1 MDKIPSTDQS
11 SDKLHILDYWRII
24 RVRFVTILLVF
35 LLTAVTTTV
44 VTFLLSPTYM
54 SLSRISVEKDTSDIA
69 PLLGMQ
75 SGPAQFDP
83 YFIQTEFE
91 KIQSQKVLDKVV
103 EKCELAKEWGII
115 SDPQAEVGHTESVKA
130 RKILEKMID
139 IRQYRNTSIIEL
151 RAYDGKKELAQKI
164 ARSLA
169 QEYKDHRT
177 SLQKERVQIGINS
190 LNKRMDE
197 KNEKI
202 TSMQATVDRLRT
214 DLGISDSAGEESY
227 SIIEPEI
234 VRRYEAELIT
244 AKGVH
249 TTQSTLLE
257 GLKGQSIEQ
266 LRASILTAHPDAQL
280 DALIRELHTGQQT
293 LANHS
298 IDLGEQHPRIKGL
311 KKVVATLEEQIDNRI
326 QGVLAGLELR
336 VKSSKAQVEQLQRD
350 VVEAKHRESD
360 MREKGREYFDAK
372 RELSNTTRIRDTILF
387 RIMQE
392 EVDLEL
398 PKSSTVEVIDDADL
412 PEKAVKPNIPLNIA
426 LGMVVGLI
434 LGVGLAFFI
443 EYLDTSVKTIDDVE
457 RALGAAVLGVIPQNV
472 GSLLDEGDESPHAEA
487 YRVLRTNILFAGR
500 QTEDQT
506 TFSVVSG
513 GAGEGKTTTM
523 FNLAVV
529 FAQQGDRVLVVDSDL
544 RRPSMHRFFK
554 VSNNIG
560 LTNYLL
566 GQVTIDEVI
575 QTSEIP
581 SLHFVPSGKLPSSSM
596 GILSSAK
603 MKEFVV
609 EMKSRYDYVFLDA
622 PPIMGVSDASVLASM
637 VDMCVLVVQ
646 YRKYPQLMTQR
657 AKEMVTKVGGELVG
671 VVLNN
676 INISQDSYYYY
687 YSGYYYDYYYKSRE
701 KEEDSA
707 DEAPD
712 GKKETKLLAK
722 ADIGGDDEKPKY

>member
-1 MDKIPSTDQS
+1 MDKTPSTDQS
-11 SDKLHILDYWRII
+11 YDKLHILDYWRII

-44 VTFLLSPTYM
+44 VTFLLPETYM
-54 SLSRISVEKDTSDIA
+54 SLSRISIEKDTSDIA

-75 SGPAQFDP
+75 SGPTAFDP

-103 EKCELAKEWGII
+103 SKCGLTEEWKRLNGGK
-115 SDPQAEVGHTESVKA
+115 SLTEIEA
-130 RKILEKMID
+130 RKILEKAID
-139 IRQYRNTSIIEL
+139 IRQFRNTSIIEL
-151 RAYDGKKELAQKI
+151 RAYDRKPKWAQTIAQALAKEYQNHRKDL
-164 ARSLA
+164 
-169 QEYKDHRT
+169 QE
-177 SLQKERVQIGINS
+177 ERVKMGILV
-190 LNKRMDE
+190 LNGRLKKINEEISVMQTNVDE
-197 KNEKI
+197 
-202 TSMQATVDRLRT
+202 LRT
-214 DLGISDSAGEESY
+214 QEGISDAAGDESY

-234 VRRYEAELIT
+234 VRRYESGLID
-244 AKGVH
+244 ARGIH

-257 GLKGQSIEQ
+257 GLRAQSDEE

-280 DALIRELHTGQQT
+280 DVLIRELHTGQQT
-293 LANHS
+293 LANLGV
-298 IDLGEQHPRIKGL
+298 DLGDEHPRIKGL
-311 KKVVATLEEQIDNRI
+311 KVVVATLEGQIDDRI
-326 QGVLAGLELR
+326 RGILAGLELR
-336 VKSSKAQVEQLQRD
+336 VNSTKAQVEQLQRD
-350 VVEAKHRESD
+350 VADAKKRESD

-372 RELSNTTRIRDTILF
+372 RKLSNTTRIRDTILL
-387 RIMQE
+387 RVMQE
-392 EVDLEL
+392 EVDLAL
-398 PKSSTVEVIDDADL
+398 PKESTVEITDDADL
-412 PEKAVKPNIPLNIA
+412 PIKAVRPNIPLNIA
-426 LGMVVGLI
+426 LGVVVGLV

-457 RALGAAVLGVIPQNV
+457 RALNAAVLGVIPQNV

-500 QTEDQT
+500 KSETQT

-554 VSNNIG
+554 LSNNIG

-566 GQVTIDEVI
+566 GQATIEEVI
-575 QTSEIP
+575 QTTELP
-581 SLHFVPSGKLPSSSM
+581 SLHFIPSGKLPSSSM

-603 MKEFVV
+603 MKEFVA

-657 AKEMVTKVGGELVG
+657 AKDMVTKVGGELVG

-701 KEEDSA
+701 KEESA
-707 DEAPD
+707 DEAQD
-712 GKKETKLLAK
+712 GKKDAKLLAK
-722 ADIGGDDEKPKY
+722 ADIGGEDEKPKY

>member
-1 MDKIPSTDQS
+1 MDKTPSTDQS

-24 RVRFVTILLVF
+24 RVRFVTIMLVF

-44 VTFLLSPTYM
+44 VTFTMPKTYM
-54 SLSRISVEKDTSDIA
+54 SLSRISIEKDTSDIA

-75 SGPAQFDP
+75 SGPAAFDP

-103 EKCELAKEWGII
+103 VRCEL
-115 SDPQAEVGHTESVKA
+115 TEDWKRLNGGNLLNPIEA
-130 RKILEKMID
+130 RKILKKAID
-139 IRQYRNTSIIEL
+139 IRQFRNTSIIEL
-151 RAYDGKKELAQKI
+151 RAYDRDPRK
-164 ARSLA
+164 A
-169 QEYKDHRT
+169 QEIAQALAMEYQNHRKDAQTARV
-177 SLQKERVQIGINS
+177 KEGIKALEGRKEKTDKQI
-190 LNKRMDE
+190 LV
-197 KNEKI
+197 
-202 TSMQATVDRLRT
+202 MQANVDKLRT
-214 DLGISDSAGEESY
+214 DLNISDAAGEDSY

-234 VRRYEAELIT
+234 VRRYESELIDV
-244 AKGVH
+244 KGIH
-249 TTQSTLLE
+249 TSMSTLLD
-257 GLKGQSIEQ
+257 GLKALSPKE

-280 DALIRELHTGQQT
+280 DVLIRELHTGQQT
-293 LANHS
+293 LANHG
-298 IDLGEQHPRIKGL
+298 IDLGEEHPRIKGL
-311 KKVVATLEEQIDNRI
+311 KKVVATLEGQIDNRI
-326 QGVLAGLELR
+326 QGILAGLGLR
-336 VKSSKAQVEQLQRD
+336 VNSSQAQVEQLQRD
-350 VVEAKHRESD
+350 VDAAKKRESD
-360 MREKGREYFDAK
+360 MRKTGREYFDAK

-392 EVDLEL
+392 EVDLAL
-398 PKSSTVEVIDDADL
+398 PKESTVEITDEADRPL
-412 PEKAVKPNIPLNIA
+412 KAIRPNIPLNIA
-426 LGMVVGLI
+426 LGVVVGLI

-500 QTEDQT
+500 KDESQT

-529 FAQQGDRVLVVDSDL
+529 FAQMGDRILIVDSDL
-544 RRPSMHRFFK
+544 RRPSMHRYLK

-566 GQVTIDEVI
+566 GQATIDEVI
-575 QTSEIP
+575 QTTELP
-581 SLHFVPSGKLPSSSM
+581 SLHFIPSGKLPSSSM

-603 MKEFVV
+603 MKEFVA

-622 PPIMGVSDASVLASM
+622 PPIMGVSDATVLASM

-646 YRKYPQLMTQR
+646 YRKYPQMMTQR

-701 KEEDSA
+701 KEESA
-707 DEAPD
+707 EDD
-712 GKKETKLLAK
+712 DKSRKETKLLASAK
-722 ADIGGDDEKPKY
+722 TGGEDEKPKY

>member
-1 MDKIPSTDQS
+1 MDKIPSVDQS

-91 KIQSQKVLDKVV
+91 KIQSQKVLEKVV
-103 EKCELAKEWGII
+103 DTCKLTEEWKTDAGD
-115 SDPQAEVGHTESVKA
+115 SLSLPNA
-130 RKILEKMID
+130 RKMLEKMID

-151 RAYDGKKELAQKI
+151 RAYDRKPQLARQI
-164 ARSLA
+164 AQALA
-169 QEYKDHRT
+169 EEYKNHRT
-177 SLQKERVQIGINS
+177 SLQKDRVKIGIQALS
-190 LNKRMDE
+190 KRME
-197 KNEKI
+197 EINEKI
-202 TSMQATVDRLRT
+202 TGMQATVDRLRT
-214 DLGISDSAGEESY
+214 DLGISDAAGEESY

-244 AKGVH
+244 SKGVH

-257 GLKGQSIEQ
+257 GLKEQSVEQ

-280 DALIRELHTGQQT
+280 DVLVRELHTGQQT

-311 KKVVATLEEQIDNRI
+311 KKVVTTLEGQIDDRI

-350 VVEAKHRESD
+350 VAEAKQRESD
-360 MREKGREYFDAK
+360 MREKGRKYFDAK

-657 AKEMVTKVGGELVG
+657 AKEMVTKVGGDLVG

>member
-1 MDKIPSTDQS
+1 M
-11 SDKLHILDYWRII
+11 DYWRII
-24 RVRFVTILLVF
+24 RVRFVVILLVF
-35 LLTAVTTTV
+35 LITAVTTTV
-44 VTFLLSPTYM
+44 VTFLLPPTYM
-54 SLSRISVEKDTSDIA
+54 SLSRISVEKETSDIA

-75 SGPAQFDP
+75 SGPMAFDP

-103 EKCELAKEWGII
+103 TKCTL
-115 SDPQAEVGHTESVKA
+115 TESLVLGKTLNEREA
-130 RKILEKMID
+130 RKILEKSID
-139 IRQYRNTSIIEL
+139 VRQYRNTSIIEL
-151 RAYDGKKELAQKI
+151 RAYDRKPTK
-164 ARSLA
+164 A
-169 QEYKDHRT
+169 QEIAQALASEYQDHRS
-177 SLQKERVQIGINS
+177 SLHKVAVQKGIDS
-190 LNKRMDE
+190 LKSRMGEMNTEISD
-197 KNEKI
+197 
-202 TSMQATVDRLRT
+202 MQSNVDKFRT
-214 DLGISDSAGEESY
+214 DLGISDAAGEESY

-234 VRRYEAELIT
+234 VRRYEVELIA

-249 TTQSTLLE
+249 TTQSSLLD
-257 GLKGQSIEQ
+257 GLKEQSAEE

-280 DALIRELHTGQQT
+280 DSLIREFHTGQQT
-293 LANHS
+293 LANQS
-298 IDLGEQHPRIKGL
+298 IDLGDQHPRIKGL
-311 KKVVATLEEQIDNRI
+311 KKVVATLEGQIDKRI
-326 QGVLAGLELR
+326 QGILAGLALR

-350 VVEAKHRESD
+350 VEDAKKRESD
-360 MREKGREYFDAK
+360 MREKGREYFNAK
-372 RELSNTTRIRDTILF
+372 RELANTTRIRDTILL
-387 RIMQE
+387 RVMQE

-398 PKSSTVEVIDDADL
+398 GSKESSVEIIDEADL
-412 PEKAVKPNIPLNIA
+412 PIKAVRPNIPLNIS
-426 LGMVVGLI
+426 LGVVVGLV

-472 GSLLDEGDESPHAEA
+472 GSLLEEGDESPHAEA

-500 QTEDQT
+500 KSEKQT

-529 FAQQGDRVLVVDSDL
+529 FAQQGDRILIVDSDL
-544 RRPSMHRFFK
+544 RRPSMHRYLK

-566 GQVTIDEVI
+566 GQVAIDEVI
-575 QTSEIP
+575 QTTELP
-581 SLHFVPSGKLPSSSM
+581 SLHFIPSGKLPSSSM

-603 MKEFVV
+603 MKEFVA

-657 AKEMVTKVGGELVG
+657 AKGMVTKVGGELVG

-701 KEEDSA
+701 KEESA
-707 DEAPD
+707 DETQD
-712 GKKETKLLAK
+712 GEKEAKLVAN
-722 ADIGGDDEKPKY
+722 ADIGGEDEKPKY

>member
-1 MDKIPSTDQS
+1 MK
-11 SDKLHILDYWRII
+11 YWQII
-24 RVRFVTILLVF
+24 KVRFVNFLLVF
-35 LLTAVTTTV
+35 LLTAVNTTV
-44 VTFLLSPTYM
+44 VSFFMPKTYM
-54 SLSRISVEKDTSDIA
+54 SMSRISLEKDTSDIA

-75 SGPAQFDP
+75 SGPTAFDP

-103 EKCELAKEWGII
+103 SKCGLTEEWKRLNGGK
-115 SDPQAEVGHTESVKA
+115 SLTEIEA
-130 RKILEKMID
+130 RKILKKMID
-139 IRQYRNTSIIEL
+139 IRQFRNTSIIEL
-151 RAYDGKKELAQKI
+151 RAYDRKPQWAQTIAQALAD
-164 ARSLA
+164 
-169 QEYKDHRT
+169 EYQDHRKN
-177 SLQKERVQIGINS
+177 LQEERVKKGILV
-190 LNKRMDE
+190 LNGWLKKINEEISVMQTNVDE
-197 KNEKI
+197 
-202 TSMQATVDRLRT
+202 LRT
-214 DLGISDSAGEESY
+214 QEGISDAAGDESY

-234 VRRYEAELIT
+234 VRRYESGLID
-244 AKGVH
+244 ARGIH

-257 GLKGQSIEQ
+257 GLRAQSDEE

-280 DALIRELHTGQQT
+280 DVLIRELHTGQQT
-293 LANHS
+293 LANLS
-298 IDLGEQHPRIKGL
+298 VDLGDEHPRIKGL
-311 KKVVATLEEQIDNRI
+311 KVVVATLEGQIDDRI
-326 QGVLAGLELR
+326 RGILAGLELR
-336 VKSSKAQVEQLQRD
+336 VNSTKAQVEQLQRD
-350 VVEAKHRESD
+350 VADAKKRESD

-372 RELSNTTRIRDTILF
+372 RKLSNTTRIRDTILL
-387 RIMQE
+387 RVMQE
-392 EVDLEL
+392 EVDLAL
-398 PKSSTVEVIDDADL
+398 PKESTVEITDDADL
-412 PEKAVKPNIPLNIA
+412 PIKAVRPNIPLNIA
-426 LGMVVGLI
+426 LGVVVGLV

-457 RALGAAVLGVIPQNV
+457 RALNAAVLGVIPQNV

-500 QTEDQT
+500 KSETQT

-554 VSNNIG
+554 LSNNIG

-566 GQVTIDEVI
+566 GQATIEEVI
-575 QTSEIP
+575 QTTELP
-581 SLHFVPSGKLPSSSM
+581 SLHFIPSGKLPSSSM

-603 MKEFVV
+603 MKEFVA

-657 AKEMVTKVGGELVG
+657 AKDMVTKVGGELVG

-701 KEEDSA
+701 KEESA
-707 DEAPD
+707 DEAQD
-712 GKKETKLLAK
+712 GKKDAKLLAK
-722 ADIGGDDEKPKY
+722 ADIGGEDEKPKY

>member
-1 MDKIPSTDQS
+1 MDKTPSKDQS

-44 VTFLLSPTYM
+44 VTFLLPKTYM
-54 SLSRISVEKDTSDIA
+54 SLSRISIEKDTSDIA

-75 SGPAQFDP
+75 SGPSAFDP

-91 KIQSQKVLDKVV
+91 KIQSQKVLAKVV
-103 EKCELAKEWGII
+103 AKCNLTEEWKRLNGGK
-115 SDPQAEVGHTESVKA
+115 PLTEIEA
-130 RKILEKMID
+130 RKILEKSID
-139 IRQYRNTSIIEL
+139 IRQFRNTSIIEL
-151 RAYDGKKELAQKI
+151 RAYDRKPEQAQYI
-164 ARSLA
+164 AQTIA
-169 QEYKDHRT
+169 EEYQNHRT
-177 SLQKERVQIGINS
+177 ESQQKRVQKGIMALNS
-190 LNKRMDE
+190 RME
-197 KNEKI
+197 TINEEI
-202 TSMQATVDRLRT
+202 ASMQANVDKLRN
-214 DLGISDSAGEESY
+214 DLGISDAAGEESY

-234 VRRYEAELIT
+234 VRRYESELIT

-249 TTQSTLLE
+249 TTQFTLLE
-257 GLKGQSIEQ
+257 GLKDQSDEK

-280 DALIRELHTGQQT
+280 DVLIRELHTGQQT
-293 LANHS
+293 LANQR
-298 IDLGEQHPRIKGL
+298 IDLGDQHPRIKGL
-311 KKVVATLEEQIDNRI
+311 KEVVTVLEGQIDNRI
-326 QGVLAGLELR
+326 QGILAGLELR
-336 VKSSKAQVEQLQRD
+336 VKSSKAQVDQLKQD
-350 VVEAKHRESD
+350 VADAKQRESD

-372 RELSNTTRIRDTILF
+372 RELANTTRIRDTILF

-392 EVDLEL
+392 EVDLAL
-398 PKSSTVEVIDDADL
+398 PKESTVEITDDADL
-412 PEKAVKPNIPLNIA
+412 PIKAVRPNIPLNIA
-426 LGMVVGLI
+426 LGVVVGLI

-443 EYLDTSVKTIDDVE
+443 EYLDTSVKTIDDAE

-500 QTEDQT
+500 KSETQT
-506 TFSVVSG
+506 TISVVSG

-529 FAQQGDRVLVVDSDL
+529 FAQQGDRILIVDSDL
-544 RRPSMHRFFK
+544 RRPSMHRYLK

-575 QTSEIP
+575 QTSELP
-581 SLHFVPSGKLPSSSM
+581 TLHFIPSGKLPSSSM
-596 GILSSAK
+596 GILSSSK
-603 MKEFVV
+603 MKEFVGD
-609 EMKSRYDYVFLDA
+609 MKSRYDYVFLDA

-701 KEEDSA
+701 KEESTEDDATS
-707 DEAPD
+707 
-712 GKKETKLLAK
+712 KKETKLLEK
-722 ADIGGDDEKPKY
+722 ADVGEGDERPKY

>member
-1 MDKIPSTDQS
+1 MDKTPSKDPSKDQS
-11 SDKLHILDYWRII
+11 YDKLHILDYWRII

-44 VTFLLSPTYM
+44 VTFLLPETYM
-54 SLSRISVEKDTSDIA
+54 SLSRISIEKDTSDIA

-75 SGPAQFDP
+75 SGPTVFDP

-103 EKCELAKEWGII
+103 SKCGLTEEWKRLNGGK
-115 SDPQAEVGHTESVKA
+115 SLTEIEA
-130 RKILEKMID
+130 RKILEKAID
-139 IRQYRNTSIIEL
+139 IRQFRNTSIIEL
-151 RAYDGKKELAQKI
+151 RAYDRKPQWAQTIAQALAKEYQNHRKDM
-164 ARSLA
+164 
-169 QEYKDHRT
+169 QE
-177 SLQKERVQIGINS
+177 ERVKKGILVLNSRLKKINEQIS
-190 LNKRMDE
+190 L
-197 KNEKI
+197 
-202 TSMQATVDRLRT
+202 MQANVDELRT
-214 DLGISDSAGEESY
+214 QEGISDAAGDESY

-234 VRRYEAELIT
+234 VRRYESGLID
-244 AKGVH
+244 ARGIH

-257 GLKGQSIEQ
+257 GLRAQSDEE

-280 DALIRELHTGQQT
+280 DVLIRELHTGQQT
-293 LANHS
+293 LANQS
-298 IDLGEQHPRIKGL
+298 VDLGDEHPRIKGL
-311 KKVVATLEEQIDNRI
+311 KVVVATLEGQIDDRI
-326 QGVLAGLELR
+326 RGILAGLELR
-336 VKSSKAQVEQLQRD
+336 VNSTKAQVEQLQRD
-350 VVEAKHRESD
+350 VADAKKRESD

-372 RELSNTTRIRDTILF
+372 RELSNTTRIRDTIAL
-387 RIMQE
+387 RVMQE
-392 EVDLEL
+392 EVDLAL
-398 PKSSTVEVIDDADL
+398 PKESTVEITDDADL
-412 PEKAVKPNIPLNIA
+412 PIKAVRPNIPLNIA
-426 LGMVVGLI
+426 LGVVVGLL

-457 RALGAAVLGVIPQNV
+457 RALNAAVLGVIPQNV

-500 QTEDQT
+500 KSETQT

-554 VSNNIG
+554 LSNNIG

-566 GQVTIDEVI
+566 GQATIEEVI
-575 QTSEIP
+575 QTTELP
-581 SLHFVPSGKLPSSSM
+581 SLHFIPSGKLPSSSM

-603 MKEFVV
+603 MKEFVA

-657 AKEMVTKVGGELVG
+657 AKDMVTKVGGELVG

-701 KEEDSA
+701 KEESA
-707 DEAPD
+707 DEAQD
-712 GKKETKLLAK
+712 GKKDAKLLAK
-722 ADIGGDDEKPKY
+722 ADIGGEDEKPKY

>member
-1 MDKIPSTDQS
+1 MDKIPSKDQS

-24 RVRFVTILLVF
+24 RVRFVTIMLVF

-44 VTFLLSPTYM
+44 VTLFMPKTYM
-54 SLSRISVEKDTSDIA
+54 SLSRISIEKDTSDIA

-75 SGPAQFDP
+75 SGPTAFDP

-91 KIQSQKVLDKVV
+91 KIQSQMVLDKVV
-103 EKCELAKEWGII
+103 AKCSLTEEWKLPDDIM
-115 SDPQAEVGHTESVKA
+115 A
-130 RKILEKMID
+130 RKLLKKAID
-139 IRQYRNTSIIEL
+139 VRQFRNTSIIEL
-151 RAYDGKKELAQKI
+151 RAYDRDKNLAQQI
-164 ARSLA
+164 AQSLA
-169 QEYKDHRT
+169 EEYQTHRT
-177 SLQKERVQIGINS
+177 SAQQKRVQKGIDVLEDELKSYKEEIG
-190 LNKRMDE
+190 D
-197 KNEKI
+197 
-202 TSMQATVDRLRT
+202 MQANVDKLRV
-214 DLGISDSAGEESY
+214 DLGISDAAGDESY

-234 VRRYEAELIT
+234 VRRYESGLID
-244 AKGVH
+244 ARGVH
-249 TTQSTLLE
+249 TSMSTLLD
-257 GLKGQSIEQ
+257 GLKLQSLEE
-266 LRASILTAHPDAQL
+266 LRDSISTAYPDAQL
-280 DALIRELHTGQQT
+280 DVLIRELHTGQQT

-298 IDLGEQHPRIKGL
+298 IDLGEEHPRIKGL
-311 KKVVATLEEQIDNRI
+311 EKVVATLEQQIDNRI
-326 QGVLAGLELR
+326 QGVLAGLELK
-336 VKSSKAQVEQLQRD
+336 VSSAFAQVEQLQRD
-350 VVEAKHRESD
+350 VTDAKKRESD
-360 MREKGREYFDAK
+360 MRKKGRDYFDAK
-372 RELSNTTRIRDTILF
+372 RKLSNTTRIRDTILF

-392 EVDLEL
+392 QVDLAL
-398 PKSSTVEVIDDADL
+398 PKDSTVEITDEADM
-412 PEKAVKPNIPLNIA
+412 PMTAIRPNIPLNIA
-426 LGMVVGLI
+426 LGVVVGLI

-500 QTEDQT
+500 KDESQT

-529 FAQQGDRVLVVDSDL
+529 FAQMGDRILIVDSDL
-544 RRPSMHRFFK
+544 RRPSMHRYMN
-554 VSNNIG
+554 VSNNVG

-566 GQVTIDEVI
+566 GQATIDEVI
-575 QTSEIP
+575 QTTELP
-581 SLHFVPSGKLPSSSM
+581 SLHFIPSGKLPSSSM

-603 MKEFVV
+603 MKEFVA

-646 YRKYPQLMTQR
+646 YRKYPQMMTQR

-701 KEEDSA
+701 KEASAEESGEDDARSR
-707 DEAPD
+707 
-712 GKKETKLLAK
+712 KETKLLASAK
-722 ADIGGDDEKPKY
+722 TGGEDEKPKY

>member
-1 MDKIPSTDQS
+1 MDKTPSKDQS
-11 SDKLHILDYWRII
+11 YDKLHILDYWRII

-44 VTFLLSPTYM
+44 VTFLLPETYM
-54 SLSRISVEKDTSDIA
+54 SLSRISIEKDTSDIA

-75 SGPAQFDP
+75 SGPTAFDP

-103 EKCELAKEWGII
+103 SKCGLTEEWKRLNGGKSLTKI
-115 SDPQAEVGHTESVKA
+115 EA
-130 RKILEKMID
+130 RKILGKTID
-139 IRQYRNTSIIEL
+139 IRQFRNTSIIEL
-151 RAYDGKKELAQKI
+151 RAYDRKPKWAQTIAQALAKEYQNHRKDL
-164 ARSLA
+164 
-169 QEYKDHRT
+169 QE
-177 SLQKERVQIGINS
+177 ERVKKGILV
-190 LNKRMDE
+190 LNGRLKKINEEISVMQTNVDE
-197 KNEKI
+197 
-202 TSMQATVDRLRT
+202 LRT
-214 DLGISDSAGEESY
+214 QEGISDAAGDESY

-234 VRRYEAELIT
+234 VRRYESGLID
-244 AKGVH
+244 ARGIH

-257 GLKGQSIEQ
+257 GLRAQSDEE

-280 DALIRELHTGQQT
+280 DVLIRELHTGQQT
-293 LANHS
+293 LANLGV
-298 IDLGEQHPRIKGL
+298 DLGDEHPRIKGL
-311 KKVVATLEEQIDNRI
+311 KVVVATLEGQIDDRI
-326 QGVLAGLELR
+326 RGILAGLELR
-336 VKSSKAQVEQLQRD
+336 VNSTKAQVEQLQSD
-350 VVEAKHRESD
+350 VADAKKRESD

-372 RELSNTTRIRDTILF
+372 RKLSNTTRIRDTILL
-387 RIMQE
+387 RVMQE
-392 EVDLEL
+392 EVDLAL
-398 PKSSTVEVIDDADL
+398 PKESTVEITDDADL
-412 PEKAVKPNIPLNIA
+412 PIKAVRPNIPLNIA
-426 LGMVVGLI
+426 LGVVVGLV

-457 RALGAAVLGVIPQNV
+457 RALNAAVLGVIPQNV

-500 QTEDQT
+500 KSETQT

-554 VSNNIG
+554 LSNNIG

-566 GQVTIDEVI
+566 GQATIEEVI
-575 QTSEIP
+575 QTTELP
-581 SLHFVPSGKLPSSSM
+581 SLHFIPSGKLPSSSM

-603 MKEFVV
+603 MKEFVA

-657 AKEMVTKVGGELVG
+657 AKDMVTKVGGELVG

-701 KEEDSA
+701 KEESA
-707 DEAPD
+707 DEAQD
-712 GKKETKLLAK
+712 GKKDAKLLAK
-722 ADIGGDDEKPKY
+722 ADIGGEDEKPKY

>member
-1 MDKIPSTDQS
+1 MDKIPSTEQS

-24 RVRFVTILLVF
+24 RVRFVVILLVF
-35 LLTAVTTTV
+35 LITAVTTTV
-44 VTFLLSPTYM
+44 VTFLLPSTYM

-75 SGPAQFDP
+75 SGPTAFDP

-103 EKCELAKEWGII
+103 AKCDLA
-115 SDPQAEVGHTESVKA
+115 ESLVLGKSLNESEA
-130 RKILEKMID
+130 RKILEKSID
-139 IRQYRNTSIIEL
+139 VRQYRNTSIIEL
-151 RAYDGKKELAQKI
+151 RAYDRKPTK
-164 ARSLA
+164 A
-169 QEYKDHRT
+169 QEIAQALASEYQDHR
-177 SLQKERVQIGINS
+177 SNLQKDRVKKGIES
-190 LNKRMDE
+190 LKTRME
-197 KNEKI
+197 EINTEI
-202 TSMQATVDRLRT
+202 TSMQSDVDRFRT
-214 DLGISDSAGEESY
+214 ELGISDAAGEESY

-234 VRRYEAELIT
+234 VRRYEVELIT
-244 AKGVH
+244 AKGVL
-249 TTQSTLLE
+249 TTQSSLLD
-257 GLKGQSIEQ
+257 GLKGQSPEE

-280 DALIRELHTGQQT
+280 DALTREFHTGQIT
-293 LANHS
+293 LANQS
-298 IDLGEQHPRIKGL
+298 IDLGDEHPRIKGL
-311 KKVVATLEEQIDNRI
+311 KKVVATLEGQIDARI
-326 QGVLAGLELR
+326 KGILAGLELR
-336 VKSSKAQVEQLQRD
+336 VQSSKAQVEQLQRD
-350 VVEAKHRESD
+350 VEDAKKRESD
-360 MREKGREYFDAK
+360 MREKRREYFNAK
-372 RELSNTTRIRDTILF
+372 RELANTTRIRDTILL
-387 RIMQE
+387 RVMQE

-398 PKSSTVEVIDDADL
+398 PKESTVEIIDDADL
-412 PEKAVKPNIPLNIA
+412 PIRAVRPNIPLNIS
-426 LGMVVGLI
+426 LGVVVGLL

-472 GSLLDEGDESPHAEA
+472 GSLLEEGDESPHAEA

-500 QTEDQT
+500 KSEKQT

-529 FAQQGDRVLVVDSDL
+529 FAQQGDRILIVDSDL
-544 RRPSMHRFFK
+544 RRPSMHRYLK

-566 GQVTIDEVI
+566 GQVAIDEVI
-575 QTSEIP
+575 QTTELP
-581 SLHFVPSGKLPSSSM
+581 SLHFIPSGKLPSSSM

-603 MKEFVV
+603 MKEFVL
-609 EMKSRYDYVFLDA
+609 EMKGRYDYVFLDA

-657 AKEMVTKVGGELVG
+657 AKSMVTKVGGELVG

-701 KEEDSA
+701 KEESA
-707 DEAPD
+707 DETQ
-712 GKKETKLLAK
+712 GVEKEAKLLAN
-722 ADIGGDDEKPKY
+722 ADLGEEDEKPKY

>member
-11 SDKLHILDYWRII
+11 PDKLHILDYWRII

-44 VTFLLSPTYM
+44 VTFLLPKTYM
-54 SLSRISVEKDTSDIA
+54 SLSRISIEKDTSDIA

-75 SGPAQFDP
+75 SGPSAFDP

-103 EKCELAKEWGII
+103 SKCNLTEEWGDLYGDKKSLTDI
-115 SDPQAEVGHTESVKA
+115 EA
-130 RKILEKMID
+130 RKILEKAID
-139 IRQYRNTSIIEL
+139 IRQFRNTSIIEL
-151 RAYDGKKELAQKI
+151 RAYDRKPLRAQRIAQALAD
-164 ARSLA
+164 
-169 QEYKDHRT
+169 EYQNHRKQSQT
-177 SLQKERVQIGINS
+177 QRVEKGIKV
-190 LNKRMDE
+190 LEDKMDAI
-197 KNEKI
+197 NEKI
-202 TSMQATVDRLRT
+202 AVMQTNVDMLRT
-214 DLGISDSAGEESY
+214 KLNISDAAGEESY

-234 VRRYEAELIT
+234 VRRYESELID
-244 AKGVH
+244 ARGVH
-249 TTQSTLLE
+249 TTQFTLLE
-257 GLKGQSIEQ
+257 GLKAQSIEE

-280 DALIRELHTGQQT
+280 DVLIRELYTGQQT
-293 LANHS
+293 LANQG
-298 IDLGEQHPRIKGL
+298 IDLGEEHPRIKGL
-311 KKVVATLEEQIDNRI
+311 KKVVSVLEGQIDNRI
-326 QGVLAGLELR
+326 QGILAGLELR
-336 VKSSKAQVEQLQRD
+336 VNSSKAQVEQLQQD
-350 VVEAKHRESD
+350 VADAKKRESD
-360 MREKGREYFDAK
+360 MRETGREYFDAK
-372 RELSNTTRIRDTILF
+372 RKLSNTTRMRDTILF
-387 RIMQE
+387 RVMQE
-392 EVDLEL
+392 EVDLAL
-398 PKSSTVEVIDDADL
+398 PKESTVEITDDADL
-412 PEKAVKPNIPLNIA
+412 PIKAVRPNIPLNIA
-426 LGMVVGLI
+426 LGVVVGLV

-457 RALGAAVLGVIPQNV
+457 RALNAAVLGVIPQNV

-500 QTEDQT
+500 KDESQT

-529 FAQQGDRVLVVDSDL
+529 FAQQGDRVLIVDSDL

-566 GQVTIDEVI
+566 GQTTIDKVI

-581 SLHFVPSGKLPSSSM
+581 SLHFIPSGKLPSSSM

-603 MKEFVV
+603 MKEFVA

-646 YRKYPQLMTQR
+646 YRKYPLLMTQR
-657 AKEMVTKVGGELVG
+657 AKDMVTKVGGDLVG

-701 KEEDSA
+701 KEELA
-707 DEAPD
+707 DEAQD
-712 GKKETKLLAK
+712 GEQEAKLLAK
-722 ADIGGDDEKPKY
+722 ADIGGEDEKPKY

>member
-1 MDKIPSTDQS
+1 MDKTPSTDQS

-24 RVRFVTILLVF
+24 RVRFVTIMLVF

-44 VTFLLSPTYM
+44 VTFTMPKTYM
-54 SLSRISVEKDTSDIA
+54 SLSRISIEKDTSDIA

-75 SGPAQFDP
+75 SGPAAFDP

-103 EKCELAKEWGII
+103 VRCEL
-115 SDPQAEVGHTESVKA
+115 TEDWKRLNGGNLLNPIEA
-130 RKILEKMID
+130 RKILKKAID
-139 IRQYRNTSIIEL
+139 IRQFRNTSIIEL
-151 RAYDGKKELAQKI
+151 RAYDRDPRK
-164 ARSLA
+164 A
-169 QEYKDHRT
+169 QEIAQALAVEYQNHRKDAQTARVKQGIKA
-177 SLQKERVQIGINS
+177 LEGRKEKTDKQI
-190 LNKRMDE
+190 LV
-197 KNEKI
+197 
-202 TSMQATVDRLRT
+202 MQANVDKLRT
-214 DLGISDSAGEESY
+214 DLNISDAAGEDSY

-234 VRRYEAELIT
+234 VRRYESELIDV
-244 AKGVH
+244 KGIH
-249 TTQSTLLE
+249 TSMSTLLD
-257 GLKGQSIEQ
+257 GLKALSDKE
-266 LRASILTAHPDAQL
+266 LRDSILTAHPDAQL
-280 DALIRELHTGQQT
+280 DVLIRELHTGQQT
-293 LANHS
+293 LANHG
-298 IDLGEQHPRIKGL
+298 IDLGEEHPRIKGL
-311 KKVVATLEEQIDNRI
+311 KKVVATLEGQIDNRI
-326 QGVLAGLELR
+326 KGILAGLGLR
-336 VKSSKAQVEQLQRD
+336 VNSSQAQVEQLQRD
-350 VVEAKHRESD
+350 VNTAKKRESD
-360 MREKGREYFDAK
+360 MRKTGREYFDAK

-392 EVDLEL
+392 EVDLAL
-398 PKSSTVEVIDDADL
+398 PKESTVEITDEADRPL
-412 PEKAVKPNIPLNIA
+412 KAIRPNIPLNIA
-426 LGMVVGLI
+426 LGVVVGLI

-500 QTEDQT
+500 KDESQT

-529 FAQQGDRVLVVDSDL
+529 FAQMGDRILIVDSDL
-544 RRPSMHRFFK
+544 RRPSMHRYLK

-566 GQVTIDEVI
+566 GQATIDEVI
-575 QTSEIP
+575 QTTEIP
-581 SLHFVPSGKLPSSSM
+581 TLHFIPSGKLPSSSM

-603 MKEFVV
+603 MKEFVA

-622 PPIMGVSDASVLASM
+622 PPIMGVSDATVLASM

-646 YRKYPQLMTQR
+646 YRKYPQMMTQR

-701 KEEDSA
+701 KEESA
-707 DEAPD
+707 EDD
-712 GKKETKLLAK
+712 DKSRKETKLLASAK
-722 ADIGGDDEKPKY
+722 TGGEDEKPKY

>member
-1 MDKIPSTDQS
+1 MDKTPSKDQS
-11 SDKLHILDYWRII
+11 YDKLHILDYWRII

-44 VTFLLSPTYM
+44 VTFLLPETYM
-54 SLSRISVEKDTSDIA
+54 SLSRISIEKDTSDIA

-75 SGPAQFDP
+75 SGPTAFDP

-103 EKCELAKEWGII
+103 SKCGLTEEWKRLNGGK
-115 SDPQAEVGHTESVKA
+115 SLTEIEA
-130 RKILEKMID
+130 RKILEKAID
-139 IRQYRNTSIIEL
+139 IRQFRNTSIIEL
-151 RAYDGKKELAQKI
+151 RAYDRKPQWAQTIAQALAREYQNHRKDM
-164 ARSLA
+164 
-169 QEYKDHRT
+169 QE
-177 SLQKERVQIGINS
+177 ERVKKGILVLNSRLKKINEQIS
-190 LNKRMDE
+190 L
-197 KNEKI
+197 
-202 TSMQATVDRLRT
+202 MQANVDELRT
-214 DLGISDSAGEESY
+214 QEGISDAAGDESY

-234 VRRYEAELIT
+234 VRRYESGLID
-244 AKGVH
+244 ARGIH

-257 GLKGQSIEQ
+257 GLRAQPIKE

-280 DALIRELHTGQQT
+280 DVLIRELHTGQQT
-293 LANHS
+293 LANLS
-298 IDLGEQHPRIKGL
+298 VDLGDEHPRIKGL
-311 KKVVATLEEQIDNRI
+311 KVVVATLEGQIDDRI
-326 QGVLAGLELR
+326 RGILAGLELR
-336 VKSSKAQVEQLQRD
+336 VNSTKAQVEQLQSD
-350 VVEAKHRESD
+350 VADAKKRESD

-372 RELSNTTRIRDTILF
+372 RKLSNTTRIRDTILL
-387 RIMQE
+387 RVMQE
-392 EVDLEL
+392 EVDLAL
-398 PKSSTVEVIDDADL
+398 PKESTVEITDDADL
-412 PEKAVKPNIPLNIA
+412 PIKAVRPNIPLNIA
-426 LGMVVGLI
+426 LGVVVGLV

-457 RALGAAVLGVIPQNV
+457 RALNAAVLGVIPQNV

-500 QTEDQT
+500 KSETQT

-554 VSNNIG
+554 LSNNIG

-566 GQVTIDEVI
+566 GQATIEEVI
-575 QTSEIP
+575 QTTELP
-581 SLHFVPSGKLPSSSM
+581 SLHFIPSGKLPSSSM

-603 MKEFVV
+603 MKEFVA

-657 AKEMVTKVGGELVG
+657 AKDMVTKVGGELVG

-701 KEEDSA
+701 KEESA
-707 DEAPD
+707 DEAQD
-712 GKKETKLLAK
+712 GKKDAKLLAK
-722 ADIGGDDEKPKY
+722 ADIGGEDEKPKY

>member
-1 MDKIPSTDQS
+1 MDKIPSTGQS

-24 RVRFVTILLVF
+24 RVRLVTILLVF

-44 VTFLLSPTYM
+44 VTFFIPKTYM
-54 SLSRISVEKDTSDIA
+54 SLSRISIEKDTSDIA

-75 SGPAQFDP
+75 SGPTAFDP

-91 KIQSQKVLDKVV
+91 KIQSQMVLDKVV
-103 EKCELAKEWGII
+103 IKCSLTEEWKLPDDIM
-115 SDPQAEVGHTESVKA
+115 A
-130 RKILEKMID
+130 RKRLKKAID
-139 IRQYRNTSIIEL
+139 VRQFRNTSIIEL
-151 RAYDGKKELAQKI
+151 RAYDRDKNLARKI
-164 ARSLA
+164 AQSLA
-169 QEYKDHRT
+169 EEYQTHRT
-177 SLQKERVQIGINS
+177 DAQQKRVQKGINV
-190 LNKRMDE
+190 LEDE
-197 KNEKI
+197 LKSYKEEI
-202 TSMQATVDRLRT
+202 GDMQADVDKLRV
-214 DLGISDSAGEESY
+214 DLGISDAAGDESY

-234 VRRYEAELIT
+234 VRRYESGLID
-244 AKGVH
+244 ARGLH
-249 TTQSTLLE
+249 TSMSSLLN
-257 GLKGQSIEQ
+257 GLKLQSLEE
-266 LRASILTAHPDAQL
+266 LRDSISTAYPDGQL
-280 DALIRELHTGQQT
+280 DVLIRELHTGQQT

-298 IDLGEQHPRIKGL
+298 IDLGEEHPRIKGL
-311 KKVVATLEEQIDNRI
+311 EKVVATLEQQIDNRI
-326 QGVLAGLELR
+326 QGVLAGLELKVR
-336 VKSSKAQVEQLQRD
+336 SAFAQVEQLQRD
-350 VVEAKHRESD
+350 VADAKKRESD
-360 MREKGREYFDAK
+360 MRETGRKYFNAK
-372 RELSNTTRIRDTILF
+372 RELSNKTRIRDTILF

-392 EVDLEL
+392 QVDLAL
-398 PKSSTVEVIDDADL
+398 PKDSTVEITDEADM
-412 PEKAVKPNIPLNIA
+412 PMTAIRPNIPLNIA
-426 LGMVVGLI
+426 LGVVVGLI

-500 QTEDQT
+500 KDESQT

-529 FAQQGDRVLVVDSDL
+529 FAQMGDRILIVDSDL
-544 RRPSMHRFFK
+544 RRPSMHRYMN

-575 QTSEIP
+575 QTTELP
-581 SLHFVPSGKLPSSSM
+581 SLHFIPSGKLPSSSM

-603 MKEFVV
+603 MKEFVA

-646 YRKYPQLMTQR
+646 YRKYPQMMTQR

-687 YSGYYYDYYYKSRE
+687 YSGYYYDNYYKSRE
-701 KEEDSA
+701 KEGSAEDDTKSS
-707 DEAPD
+707 
-712 GKKETKLLAK
+712 KKTKLLASAK
-722 ADIGGDDEKPKY
+722 TGGEDEKPKY

>member
-1 MDKIPSTDQS
+1 MDKTPSTDQF

-24 RVRFVTILLVF
+24 RVRFVTIMLVF

-44 VTFLLSPTYM
+44 VTFTMPKTYM
-54 SLSRISVEKDTSDIA
+54 SLSRISIEKDTSDIA

-75 SGPAQFDP
+75 SGPAAFDP

-103 EKCELAKEWGII
+103 VRCELTEDWKRLNGGNLL
-115 SDPQAEVGHTESVKA
+115 DPIEA
-130 RKILEKMID
+130 RKILKKSID
-139 IRQYRNTSIIEL
+139 IRQFRNTSIIEL
-151 RAYDGKKELAQKI
+151 RAYDRDPRK
-164 ARSLA
+164 A
-169 QEYKDHRT
+169 QEIAQAIAVEYQNHRKDAQTARVKQGIKA
-177 SLQKERVQIGINS
+177 LEGRKEKTDEQI
-190 LNKRMDE
+190 LV
-197 KNEKI
+197 
-202 TSMQATVDRLRT
+202 MQANVDKLRT
-214 DLGISDSAGEESY
+214 DLNISDAAGEDSY

-234 VRRYEAELIT
+234 VRRYESELIDV
-244 AKGVH
+244 KGLH
-249 TTQSTLLE
+249 TSMSTLLD
-257 GLKGQSIEQ
+257 GLKALSPKE

-280 DALIRELHTGQQT
+280 DVLIRELHTGQQT
-293 LANHS
+293 LANHG
-298 IDLGEQHPRIKGL
+298 IDLGEEHPRIKGL
-311 KKVVATLEEQIDNRI
+311 KKVVATLEGQIDNRI
-326 QGVLAGLELR
+326 QGILAGLGLR
-336 VKSSKAQVEQLQRD
+336 VNSSQAQVEQLQRD
-350 VVEAKHRESD
+350 VNAAKKRESD
-360 MREKGREYFDAK
+360 MRKTGREYFDAK

-392 EVDLEL
+392 EVDLAL
-398 PKSSTVEVIDDADL
+398 PKESTVEITDEADRPL
-412 PEKAVKPNIPLNIA
+412 KAIRPNIPLNIA
-426 LGMVVGLI
+426 LGVVVGLI

-500 QTEDQT
+500 KDESQT

-529 FAQQGDRVLVVDSDL
+529 FAQMGDRILIVDSDL
-544 RRPSMHRFFK
+544 RRPSMHRYLK

-566 GQVTIDEVI
+566 GQATIDEVI
-575 QTSEIP
+575 QTTEIP
-581 SLHFVPSGKLPSSSM
+581 TLHFIPSGKLPSSSM

-603 MKEFVV
+603 MKEFVA

-622 PPIMGVSDASVLASM
+622 PPIMGVSDATVLASM

-646 YRKYPQLMTQR
+646 YRKYPQMMTQR

-701 KEEDSA
+701 KEESA
-707 DEAPD
+707 EDD
-712 GKKETKLLAK
+712 DKSRKETKLLASAK
-722 ADIGGDDEKPKY
+722 TGGEDEKPKY

>member
-1 MDKIPSTDQS
+1 MDKIPSTEQS

-24 RVRFVTILLVF
+24 RVRFVVILLVF
-35 LLTAVTTTV
+35 LITAVTTTV
-44 VTFLLSPTYM
+44 VTFLLPPTYM

-75 SGPAQFDP
+75 SGPTAFDP

-103 EKCELAKEWGII
+103 AKCDLA
-115 SDPQAEVGHTESVKA
+115 ESLVLGKSLNESEA
-130 RKILEKMID
+130 RKILEKSID
-139 IRQYRNTSIIEL
+139 VRQYRNTSIIEL
-151 RAYDGKKELAQKI
+151 RAYDRKPTK
-164 ARSLA
+164 A
-169 QEYKDHRT
+169 QEIAQALASEYQNHR
-177 SLQKERVQIGINS
+177 SNLQKDRVKKGIES
-190 LNKRMDE
+190 LKTRME
-197 KNEKI
+197 EINTEI
-202 TSMQATVDRLRT
+202 TSMQSDVDRFRT
-214 DLGISDSAGEESY
+214 ELGISDAAGEESY

-234 VRRYEAELIT
+234 VRRYEVELIT
-244 AKGVH
+244 AKGVL
-249 TTQSTLLE
+249 TTQSSLLD
-257 GLKGQSIEQ
+257 GLKGQSPEE

-280 DALIRELHTGQQT
+280 DALTREFHTGQIT
-293 LANHS
+293 LANQS
-298 IDLGEQHPRIKGL
+298 IDLGDEHPRIKGL
-311 KKVVATLEEQIDNRI
+311 KKVVDTLEGQINDRI
-326 QGVLAGLELR
+326 KGILAGLELR
-336 VKSSKAQVEQLQRD
+336 VQSSKAQVEQLQRD
-350 VVEAKHRESD
+350 VEDAKKRESD
-360 MREKGREYFDAK
+360 MREQGREYFNAK
-372 RELSNTTRIRDTILF
+372 RELANTTRIRDTILL
-387 RIMQE
+387 RVMQE

-398 PKSSTVEVIDDADL
+398 PKESTVEIIDDADL
-412 PEKAVKPNIPLNIA
+412 PTRAVRPNIPLNIS
-426 LGMVVGLI
+426 LGVVVGLI

-472 GSLLDEGDESPHAEA
+472 GSLLEEGDESPHAEA

-500 QTEDQT
+500 KSEKQT

-529 FAQQGDRVLVVDSDL
+529 FAQQGDRILIVDSDL
-544 RRPSMHRFFK
+544 RRPSMHRYLK

-566 GQVTIDEVI
+566 GQVAIDEVI
-575 QTSEIP
+575 QTTELP
-581 SLHFVPSGKLPSSSM
+581 SLHFIPSGKLPSSSM

-603 MKEFVV
+603 MKEFVL
-609 EMKSRYDYVFLDA
+609 EMKGRYDYVFLDA

-657 AKEMVTKVGGELVG
+657 AKSMVTKVGGELVG

-701 KEEDSA
+701 KEESA
-707 DEAPD
+707 DETQ
-712 GKKETKLLAK
+712 GVEKEAKLLAN
-722 ADIGGDDEKPKY
+722 ADLGGEDEKPKY

>member
-1 MDKIPSTDQS
+1 MDKIPSTEQS

-24 RVRFVTILLVF
+24 RVRFVVILLVF
-35 LLTAVTTTV
+35 LITAVTTTV
-44 VTFLLSPTYM
+44 VTFLLPPTYM

-75 SGPAQFDP
+75 SGPTAFDP

-103 EKCELAKEWGII
+103 AKCDLA
-115 SDPQAEVGHTESVKA
+115 ESLVSGKSLNESEA
-130 RKILEKMID
+130 RKILEKSID
-139 IRQYRNTSIIEL
+139 VRQYRNTSIIEL
-151 RAYDGKKELAQKI
+151 RAYDRKPTK
-164 ARSLA
+164 A
-169 QEYKDHRT
+169 QEIAQALASEYQNHR
-177 SLQKERVQIGINS
+177 SNLQKDRVKKGIES
-190 LNKRMDE
+190 LKTRME
-197 KNEKI
+197 EINTEI
-202 TSMQATVDRLRT
+202 TSMQSDVDRFRT
-214 DLGISDSAGEESY
+214 ELGISDAAGEESY

-234 VRRYEAELIT
+234 VRRYEVELIT
-244 AKGVH
+244 AKGVL
-249 TTQSTLLE
+249 TTQSSLLD
-257 GLKGQSIEQ
+257 GLKGQSPEE
-266 LRASILTAHPDAQL
+266 LRASILTAQPDAQL
-280 DALIRELHTGQQT
+280 DALTREFHTGQIT
-293 LANHS
+293 LANQS
-298 IDLGEQHPRIKGL
+298 IDLGDEHPRIKGL
-311 KKVVATLEEQIDNRI
+311 KKVVATLEGQINDRI
-326 QGVLAGLELR
+326 KGILAGLELR
-336 VKSSKAQVEQLQRD
+336 VQSSKAQVEQLQRD
-350 VVEAKHRESD
+350 VEDAKKRESD
-360 MREKGREYFDAK
+360 MREQGREYFNAK
-372 RELSNTTRIRDTILF
+372 RELANTTRIRDTILL
-387 RIMQE
+387 RVMQE

-398 PKSSTVEVIDDADL
+398 PKESTVEIIDDADL
-412 PEKAVKPNIPLNIA
+412 PIRAVRPNIPLNIS
-426 LGMVVGLI
+426 LGVVVGLI

-472 GSLLDEGDESPHAEA
+472 GSLLEEGDESPHAEA

-500 QTEDQT
+500 KSEKQT

-529 FAQQGDRVLVVDSDL
+529 FAQQGDRILIVDSDL
-544 RRPSMHRFFK
+544 RRPSMHRYLK

-566 GQVTIDEVI
+566 GQVAIDEVI
-575 QTSEIP
+575 QTTELP
-581 SLHFVPSGKLPSSSM
+581 SLHFIPSGKLPSSSM

-603 MKEFVV
+603 MKEFVL
-609 EMKSRYDYVFLDA
+609 EMKGRYDYVFLDA

-657 AKEMVTKVGGELVG
+657 AKSMVTKVGGELVG

-701 KEEDSA
+701 KEESA
-707 DEAPD
+707 DETQ
-712 GKKETKLLAK
+712 GVEKEAKLLAN
-722 ADIGGDDEKPKY
+722 ADLGGEDEKPKY

>member
-1 MDKIPSTDQS
+1 MDKTPSTDQS
-11 SDKLHILDYWRII
+11 YDKLHILDYWRII

-44 VTFLLSPTYM
+44 VTFLLPETYM
-54 SLSRISVEKDTSDIA
+54 SLSRISIEKDTSDIA

-75 SGPAQFDP
+75 SGPTAFDP

-103 EKCELAKEWGII
+103 SKCGLTEEWKRLNGGK
-115 SDPQAEVGHTESVKA
+115 SLTEIEA
-130 RKILEKMID
+130 RKILEKAID
-139 IRQYRNTSIIEL
+139 IRQFRNTSIIEL
-151 RAYDGKKELAQKI
+151 RAYDRKPQWAQKI
-164 ARSLA
+164 AQALA
-169 QEYKDHRT
+169 EEYQNHRKD
-177 SLQKERVQIGINS
+177 LLEERVKKGILV
-190 LNKRMDE
+190 LNGRLKKINEEISVMQTNVDE
-197 KNEKI
+197 
-202 TSMQATVDRLRT
+202 LRT
-214 DLGISDSAGEESY
+214 QEGISDAAGDESY

-234 VRRYEAELIT
+234 VRRYESGLID
-244 AKGVH
+244 ARGIH

-257 GLKGQSIEQ
+257 GLRAQSDEE

-280 DALIRELHTGQQT
+280 DVLIRELHTGQQT
-293 LANHS
+293 LANLGV
-298 IDLGEQHPRIKGL
+298 DLGDEHPRIKGL
-311 KKVVATLEEQIDNRI
+311 KVVVATLEGQIDDRI
-326 QGVLAGLELR
+326 RGILAGLELR
-336 VKSSKAQVEQLQRD
+336 VNSTKAQVEQLQRD
-350 VVEAKHRESD
+350 VADAKKRESD
-360 MREKGREYFDAK
+360 MREKGREYFDSK
-372 RELSNTTRIRDTILF
+372 RELSNTTRIRDTILL
-387 RIMQE
+387 RVMQE
-392 EVDLEL
+392 EVDLAL
-398 PKSSTVEVIDDADL
+398 PKESTVEITDDADL
-412 PEKAVKPNIPLNIA
+412 PIKAVRPNIPLNIA
-426 LGMVVGLI
+426 LGVVVGLV

-457 RALGAAVLGVIPQNV
+457 RALNAAVLGVIPQNV

-500 QTEDQT
+500 KSETQT

-554 VSNNIG
+554 LSNNIG

-566 GQVTIDEVI
+566 GQATIEEVI
-575 QTSEIP
+575 QTTELP
-581 SLHFVPSGKLPSSSM
+581 SLHFIPSGKLPSSSM

-603 MKEFVV
+603 MKEFVA

-657 AKEMVTKVGGELVG
+657 AKDMVTKVGGELVG

-701 KEEDSA
+701 KEESA
-707 DEAPD
+707 DEAQD
-712 GKKETKLLAK
+712 GKKDAKLLAK
-722 ADIGGDDEKPKY
+722 ADIGGEDEKPKY

>member
-1 MDKIPSTDQS
+1 MDKTPSTDQS

-24 RVRFVTILLVF
+24 RVRFVTIMLVF

-44 VTFLLSPTYM
+44 VTFTMPKTYM
-54 SLSRISVEKDTSDIA
+54 SLSRISIEKDTSDIA

-75 SGPAQFDP
+75 SGPAAFDP

-103 EKCELAKEWGII
+103 VRCELTEDWKRLNGGNLL
-115 SDPQAEVGHTESVKA
+115 DPIEA
-130 RKILEKMID
+130 RKILKKSID
-139 IRQYRNTSIIEL
+139 IRQFRNTSIIEL
-151 RAYDGKKELAQKI
+151 RAYDRDPRK
-164 ARSLA
+164 A
-169 QEYKDHRT
+169 QEIAQALAMEYQNHRKDAQTARV
-177 SLQKERVQIGINS
+177 KEGIKALEGRKEKTDKQI
-190 LNKRMDE
+190 LV
-197 KNEKI
+197 
-202 TSMQATVDRLRT
+202 MQANVDKLRT
-214 DLGISDSAGEESY
+214 DLNISDAAGEDSY

-234 VRRYEAELIT
+234 VRRYESELIDV
-244 AKGVH
+244 KGIH
-249 TTQSTLLE
+249 TSMSTLLD
-257 GLKGQSIEQ
+257 GLKALSDKE
-266 LRASILTAHPDAQL
+266 LRDSILTAHPDAQL
-280 DALIRELHTGQQT
+280 DVLIRELHTGQQT
-293 LANHS
+293 LANHG
-298 IDLGEQHPRIKGL
+298 IDLGEEHPRIKGL
-311 KKVVATLEEQIDNRI
+311 KKVVATLEGQIDNRI
-326 QGVLAGLELR
+326 QGILAGLGLR
-336 VKSSKAQVEQLQRD
+336 VNSSQAQVEQLQRD
-350 VVEAKHRESD
+350 VDAAKKRESD
-360 MREKGREYFDAK
+360 MRKTGREYFDAK

-392 EVDLEL
+392 EVDLAL
-398 PKSSTVEVIDDADL
+398 PKESTVEITDEADRPL
-412 PEKAVKPNIPLNIA
+412 KAIRPNIPLNIA
-426 LGMVVGLI
+426 LGVVVGLI

-500 QTEDQT
+500 KDESQT

-529 FAQQGDRVLVVDSDL
+529 FAQMGDRILIVDSDL
-544 RRPSMHRFFK
+544 RRPSMHRYLK

-566 GQVTIDEVI
+566 GQATIDEVI
-575 QTSEIP
+575 QTTEIP
-581 SLHFVPSGKLPSSSM
+581 TLHFIPSGKLPSSSM

-603 MKEFVV
+603 MKEFVA

-646 YRKYPQLMTQR
+646 YRKYPQMMTQR

-701 KEEDSA
+701 KEESA
-707 DEAPD
+707 EDD
-712 GKKETKLLAK
+712 DKSRKETKLLASAK
-722 ADIGGDDEKPKY
+722 TGGEDEKPKY

>member
-24 RVRFVTILLVF
+24 KVRLPVIVLIF

-44 VTFLLSPTYM
+44 VTLLLPETYM

-75 SGPAQFDP
+75 SGPTAFDP

-91 KIQSQKVLDKVV
+91 KIQSQKVLEKVV
-103 EKCELAKEWGII
+103 ERCKLPIAWSPDGA
-115 SDPQAEVGHTESVKA
+115 DPLGPVKA
-130 RKILEKMID
+130 RKRLEKSID

-151 RAYDGKKELAQKI
+151 RAYDRNADLASNI
-164 ARSLA
+164 AQALAEVYEEHRSN
-169 QEYKDHRT
+169 
-177 SLQKERVQIGINS
+177 LQKDRVKLGIVS
-190 LNKRMDE
+190 LTTRME
-197 KNEKI
+197 EINEKI
-202 TSMQATVDRLRT
+202 TDMQGRVDRLRT
-214 DLGISDSAGEESY
+214 DLGISDAAGEESY

-234 VRRYEAELIT
+234 VRRYAAELIT
-244 AKGVH
+244 AKGLH
-249 TTQSTLLE
+249 TTGVTLLE
-257 GLKGQSIEQ
+257 GLKAQSDEQ

-280 DALIRELHTGQQT
+280 DVLIRELHTGQQT

-298 IDLGEQHPRIKGL
+298 IDLGDQHPRIKGL
-311 KKVVATLEEQIDNRI
+311 KKVVATLEVQIDDRI

-336 VKSSKAQVEQLQRD
+336 VKSSKAQVEQLERD
-350 VVEAKHRESD
+350 VAEAKQRESD

-398 PKSSTVEVIDDADL
+398 PKSSSVEVIDDADL

-457 RALGAAVLGVIPQNV
+457 RALNAAVLGVIPQNV
-472 GSLLDEGDESPHAEA
+472 SSLLDEGDESPHAEA

-523 FNLAVV
+523 FNLSVV

-566 GQVTIDEVI
+566 GQATIDEVI
-575 QTSEIP
+575 QTSELP
-581 SLHFVPSGKLPSSSM
+581 SLHFIPSGKLPSSSM

-603 MKEFVV
+603 MKEFVA

-657 AKEMVTKVGGELVG
+657 AKDMVTKVGGELVG

-701 KEEDSA
+701 KEEESA
-707 DEAPD
+707 DEAQD
-712 GKKETKLLAK
+712 GKKEAKLLAK

>member
-1 MDKIPSTDQS
+1 MDKTPSTDHS

-24 RVRFVTILLVF
+24 RVRFVTIMLVF

-44 VTFLLSPTYM
+44 VTFTMPKTYM
-54 SLSRISVEKDTSDIA
+54 SLSRISIEKDTSDIA

-75 SGPAQFDP
+75 SGPAAFDP

-103 EKCELAKEWGII
+103 VRCELTEDWKRLNGGNLL
-115 SDPQAEVGHTESVKA
+115 DPIEA
-130 RKILEKMID
+130 RKILKKSID
-139 IRQYRNTSIIEL
+139 IRQFRNTSIIEL
-151 RAYDGKKELAQKI
+151 RAYDRDPRK
-164 ARSLA
+164 A
-169 QEYKDHRT
+169 QEIAQALAVEYQNHRKDAQTARVKQGIKA
-177 SLQKERVQIGINS
+177 LEGRKEKTDEQI
-190 LNKRMDE
+190 LV
-197 KNEKI
+197 
-202 TSMQATVDRLRT
+202 MQANVDKLRT
-214 DLGISDSAGEESY
+214 DLNISDAAGEDSY

-234 VRRYEAELIT
+234 VRRYESELIDV
-244 AKGVH
+244 KGIH
-249 TTQSTLLE
+249 TSMSTLLD
-257 GLKGQSIEQ
+257 GLKALSDKE
-266 LRASILTAHPDAQL
+266 LRDSILTAHPDAQL
-280 DALIRELHTGQQT
+280 DVLIRELHTGQQT
-293 LANHS
+293 LANHG
-298 IDLGEQHPRIKGL
+298 IDLGEEHPRIKGL
-311 KKVVATLEEQIDNRI
+311 KKVVATLEGQIDNRI
-326 QGVLAGLELR
+326 QGILAGLGLR
-336 VKSSKAQVEQLQRD
+336 VNSSQAQVEQLQRD
-350 VVEAKHRESD
+350 VDAAKKRESD
-360 MREKGREYFDAK
+360 MRKTGREYFDAK

-392 EVDLEL
+392 EVDLAL
-398 PKSSTVEVIDDADL
+398 PKESTVEITDEADRPL
-412 PEKAVKPNIPLNIA
+412 KAIRPNIPLNIA
-426 LGMVVGLI
+426 LGVVVGLI

-500 QTEDQT
+500 KDESQT

-529 FAQQGDRVLVVDSDL
+529 FAQMGDRILIVDSDL
-544 RRPSMHRFFK
+544 RRPSMHRYLK

-566 GQVTIDEVI
+566 GQATIDEVI
-575 QTSEIP
+575 QTTEIP
-581 SLHFVPSGKLPSSSM
+581 TLHFIPSGKLPSSSM

-603 MKEFVV
+603 MKEFVA

-622 PPIMGVSDASVLASM
+622 PPIMGVSDATVLASM

-646 YRKYPQLMTQR
+646 YRKYPQMMTQR

-701 KEEDSA
+701 KEESA
-707 DEAPD
+707 EDD
-712 GKKETKLLAK
+712 DKSRKETKLLASAK
-722 ADIGGDDEKPKY
+722 TGGEDEKPKY

>member
-1 MDKIPSTDQS
+1 MDKTPSTDQS
-11 SDKLHILDYWRII
+11 YDKLHILDYWRII

-44 VTFLLSPTYM
+44 VTFLLPETYM
-54 SLSRISVEKDTSDIA
+54 SLSRISIEKDTSDIA

-75 SGPAQFDP
+75 SGPTAFDP

-103 EKCELAKEWGII
+103 SKCGLTEEWKRLNGGK
-115 SDPQAEVGHTESVKA
+115 SLTEIEA
-130 RKILEKMID
+130 RKILEKAID
-139 IRQYRNTSIIEL
+139 IRQFRNTSIIEL
-151 RAYDGKKELAQKI
+151 RAYDRKPQWAQTIAQALAKEYQ
-164 ARSLA
+164 
-169 QEYKDHRT
+169 DHRKN
-177 SLQKERVQIGINS
+177 LQEERVKKGILV
-190 LNKRMDE
+190 LNGRLKKINEEISVMQTNVDE
-197 KNEKI
+197 
-202 TSMQATVDRLRT
+202 LRT
-214 DLGISDSAGEESY
+214 QEGISDAAGDESY

-234 VRRYEAELIT
+234 VRRYESGLID
-244 AKGVH
+244 ARGIH

-257 GLKGQSIEQ
+257 GLRAQSDEE

-280 DALIRELHTGQQT
+280 DVLIRELHTGQQT
-293 LANHS
+293 LANLGV
-298 IDLGEQHPRIKGL
+298 DLGDEHPRIKGL
-311 KKVVATLEEQIDNRI
+311 KVVVATLEGQIDDRI
-326 QGVLAGLELR
+326 RGILAGLELR
-336 VKSSKAQVEQLQRD
+336 VNSTKAQAEQLQRD
-350 VVEAKHRESD
+350 VADAKKRESD
-360 MREKGREYFDAK
+360 MREKGREYFDSK
-372 RELSNTTRIRDTILF
+372 RELSNTTRIRDTILL
-387 RIMQE
+387 RVMQE
-392 EVDLEL
+392 EVDLAL
-398 PKSSTVEVIDDADL
+398 PKESTVEITDDADL
-412 PEKAVKPNIPLNIA
+412 PIKAVRPNIPLNIA
-426 LGMVVGLI
+426 LGVVVGLV

-457 RALGAAVLGVIPQNV
+457 RALNAAVLGVIPQNV

-500 QTEDQT
+500 KSETQT

-554 VSNNIG
+554 LSNNIG

-566 GQVTIDEVI
+566 GQATIEEVI
-575 QTSEIP
+575 QTTELP
-581 SLHFVPSGKLPSSSM
+581 SLHFIPSGKLPSSSM

-603 MKEFVV
+603 MKEFVA

-657 AKEMVTKVGGELVG
+657 AKDMVTKVGGELVG

-701 KEEDSA
+701 KEESA
-707 DEAPD
+707 DEAQD
-712 GKKETKLLAK
+712 GKKDAKLLAK
-722 ADIGGDDEKPKY
+722 ADIGGEDEKPKY

>member
-1 MDKIPSTDQS
+1 MDKTPSTDQS
-11 SDKLHILDYWRII
+11 YDKLHILDYWRII

-44 VTFLLSPTYM
+44 VTFLLPETYM
-54 SLSRISVEKDTSDIA
+54 SLSRISIEKDTSDIA

-75 SGPAQFDP
+75 SGPTAFDP

-103 EKCELAKEWGII
+103 SKCGLTEEWKRLNGGK
-115 SDPQAEVGHTESVKA
+115 SLTEIEA
-130 RKILEKMID
+130 RKILEKAID
-139 IRQYRNTSIIEL
+139 IRQFRNTSIIEL
-151 RAYDGKKELAQKI
+151 RAYDRKPQWAQTIAQALAKEYQ
-164 ARSLA
+164 
-169 QEYKDHRT
+169 DHRKN
-177 SLQKERVQIGINS
+177 LQEERVKKGILV
-190 LNKRMDE
+190 LNGRLKKINEEISVMQTNVDE
-197 KNEKI
+197 
-202 TSMQATVDRLRT
+202 LRT
-214 DLGISDSAGEESY
+214 QEGISDAAGDESY

-234 VRRYEAELIT
+234 VRRYESGLID
-244 AKGVH
+244 ARGIH

-257 GLKGQSIEQ
+257 GLRAQSDEE

-280 DALIRELHTGQQT
+280 DVLIRELHTGQQT
-293 LANHS
+293 LANLGV
-298 IDLGEQHPRIKGL
+298 DLGDEHPRIKGL
-311 KKVVATLEEQIDNRI
+311 KVVVATLEGQIDDRI
-326 QGVLAGLELR
+326 RGILAGLELR
-336 VKSSKAQVEQLQRD
+336 VNSTKAQVEQLQRD
-350 VVEAKHRESD
+350 VADAKKRESD
-360 MREKGREYFDAK
+360 MREKGREYFDSK
-372 RELSNTTRIRDTILF
+372 RELSNTTRIRDTILL
-387 RIMQE
+387 RVMQE
-392 EVDLEL
+392 EVDLAL
-398 PKSSTVEVIDDADL
+398 PKESTVEITDDADL
-412 PEKAVKPNIPLNIA
+412 PIKAVRPNIPLNIA
-426 LGMVVGLI
+426 LGVVVGLL

-457 RALGAAVLGVIPQNV
+457 RALNAAVLGVIPQNV

-500 QTEDQT
+500 KSETQT

-554 VSNNIG
+554 LSNNIG

-566 GQVTIDEVI
+566 GQATIEEVI
-575 QTSEIP
+575 QTTELP
-581 SLHFVPSGKLPSSSM
+581 SLHFIPSGKLPSSSM

-603 MKEFVV
+603 MKEFVA

-657 AKEMVTKVGGELVG
+657 AKDMVTKVGGELVG

-701 KEEDSA
+701 KEESA
-707 DEAPD
+707 DEAQD
-712 GKKETKLLAK
+712 GKKDAKLLAK
-722 ADIGGDDEKPKY
+722 ADIGGEDEKPKY

>member
-1 MDKIPSTDQS
+1 MDKTPSTDQS

-44 VTFLLSPTYM
+44 VTLFLPKTYM
-54 SLSRISVEKDTSDIA
+54 SLSRISIEKDTSDIA

-75 SGPAQFDP
+75 SGPTAFDP

-103 EKCELAKEWGII
+103 AKCNL
-115 SDPQAEVGHTESVKA
+115 TEDWKRLNGGNLLSTIEA
-130 RKILEKMID
+130 RKILKKAID
-139 IRQYRNTSIIEL
+139 IRQFRNTSIIEL
-151 RAYDGKKELAQKI
+151 RAYDRIPRK
-164 ARSLA
+164 A
-169 QEYKDHRT
+169 QEIAQALAMVYQNHRKDAQTARV
-177 SLQKERVQIGINS
+177 KEGIKALEGRKDETDKQI
-190 LNKRMDE
+190 LV
-197 KNEKI
+197 
-202 TSMQATVDRLRT
+202 MQANVDKLRT
-214 DLGISDSAGEESY
+214 DLNISDAAGEDSY

-234 VRRYEAELIT
+234 VRRYESELIDV
-244 AKGVH
+244 KGIH
-249 TTQSTLLE
+249 TTMSTLLD
-257 GLKGQSIEQ
+257 GLKALSAEE
-266 LRASILTAHPDAQL
+266 LRASILTAHPDPQL
-280 DALIRELHTGQQT
+280 DVLIRELHTGQQT
-293 LANHS
+293 LANLS
-298 IDLGEQHPRIKGL
+298 IDLGEEHPRIKGL

-326 QGVLAGLELR
+326 QGILAGLGLR
-336 VKSSKAQVEQLQRD
+336 VNSSQAQVEQLQRD
-350 VVEAKHRESD
+350 VNAAIQRESA
-360 MREKGREYFDAK
+360 MRKTGRQYFDAK

-392 EVDLEL
+392 EVDLAL
-398 PKSSTVEVIDDADL
+398 PKESTVEITDDADR
-412 PEKAVKPNIPLNIA
+412 PMTAIRPNVPLNIA
-426 LGMVVGLI
+426 LGVVVGLI

-500 QTEDQT
+500 KDESQT

-529 FAQQGDRVLVVDSDL
+529 FAQMGDRILIVDSDL
-544 RRPSMHRFFK
+544 RRPSMHRYLK

-566 GQVTIDEVI
+566 GQATIDEVI
-575 QTSEIP
+575 QTTEIP
-581 SLHFVPSGKLPSSSM
+581 SLHFIPSGKLPSSSM

-603 MKEFVV
+603 MKEFVA

-622 PPIMGVSDASVLASM
+622 PPIMGVSDATVLASM

-646 YRKYPQLMTQR
+646 YRKYPQMMTQR

-701 KEEDSA
+701 KEESA
-707 DEAPD
+707 EDDARSR
-712 GKKETKLLAK
+712 KETKLLASAK
-722 ADIGGDDEKPKY
+722 TGGEDEKPKY

>member
-1 MDKIPSTDQS
+1 MDKTPSTDQS
-11 SDKLHILDYWRII
+11 YDKLHNLDYWRII

-44 VTFLLSPTYM
+44 VTFLLPETYM
-54 SLSRISVEKDTSDIA
+54 SLSRISIEKDTSDIA

-75 SGPAQFDP
+75 SGPTAFDP

-103 EKCELAKEWGII
+103 SKCGLTEEWKRLNGGK
-115 SDPQAEVGHTESVKA
+115 SLTEIEA
-130 RKILEKMID
+130 RKILEKAID
-139 IRQYRNTSIIEL
+139 IRQFRNTSIIEL
-151 RAYDGKKELAQKI
+151 RAYDRKPQWAQTIAQALAE
-164 ARSLA
+164 
-169 QEYKDHRT
+169 EYQDHRKN
-177 SLQKERVQIGINS
+177 LQEERVKKGILV
-190 LNKRMDE
+190 LNGRLKKINEEISVMQTNVDE
-197 KNEKI
+197 
-202 TSMQATVDRLRT
+202 LRT
-214 DLGISDSAGEESY
+214 QEGISDAAGDESY

-234 VRRYEAELIT
+234 VRRYESGLID
-244 AKGVH
+244 ARGIH

-257 GLKGQSIEQ
+257 GLRAQSDEE

-280 DALIRELHTGQQT
+280 DVLIRELHTGQQT
-293 LANHS
+293 LANLGV
-298 IDLGEQHPRIKGL
+298 DLGDEHPRIKGL
-311 KKVVATLEEQIDNRI
+311 KVVVATLEGQIDDRI
-326 QGVLAGLELR
+326 RGILAGLELR
-336 VKSSKAQVEQLQRD
+336 GNSTKAQVEQLQRD
-350 VVEAKHRESD
+350 VADAKKRESD
-360 MREKGREYFDAK
+360 MREKGREYFDSK
-372 RELSNTTRIRDTILF
+372 RELSNTTRIRDTILL
-387 RIMQE
+387 RVMQE
-392 EVDLEL
+392 EVDLAL
-398 PKSSTVEVIDDADL
+398 PKESTVEIIDDADL
-412 PEKAVKPNIPLNIA
+412 PDRAVRPNIPLNIS
-426 LGMVVGLI
+426 LGVVVGLI

-500 QTEDQT
+500 QSETQT

-554 VSNNIG
+554 LSNNIG

-566 GQVTIDEVI
+566 GQATIEEVI
-575 QTSEIP
+575 QTTELP
-581 SLHFVPSGKLPSSSM
+581 SLHFIPSGKLPSSSM

-603 MKEFVV
+603 MKEFVA

-657 AKEMVTKVGGELVG
+657 AKDMVTKVGGELVG

-701 KEEDSA
+701 KEEAA
-707 DEAPD
+707 DEAQD
-712 GKKETKLLAK
+712 GKKDAKLLAK
-722 ADIGGDDEKPKY
+722 ADIGGEDEKPKY

>member
-1 MDKIPSTDQS
+1 MDKIPSKDQS

-24 RVRFVTILLVF
+24 RVRLVTILLVF

-44 VTFLLSPTYM
+44 VTFFMPKTYM
-54 SLSRISVEKDTSDIA
+54 SLSRISIEKDTSDIA

-75 SGPAQFDP
+75 SGPSAFDP

-103 EKCELAKEWGII
+103 TKCNLTEEWKHLNG
-115 SDPQAEVGHTESVKA
+115 GESLDSIAA
-130 RKILEKMID
+130 RKRLKKIID
-139 IRQYRNTSIIEL
+139 IRQFRNTSIIEL
-151 RAYDGKKELAQKI
+151 RAYDRKRATAQKI
-164 ARSLA
+164 ANALA
-169 QEYKDHRT
+169 EEYQTHRT
-177 SLQKERVQIGINS
+177 DAQKNRVEMGIKA
-190 LNKRMDE
+190 LTGKMD
-197 KNEKI
+197 KYNVNI
-202 TSMQATVDRLRT
+202 AVMQADVDKLRV
-214 DLGISDSAGEESY
+214 DLGISDAAGEESY

-234 VRRYEAELIT
+234 VRRYESGLID
-244 AKGVH
+244 ARGVH
-249 TTQSTLLE
+249 TSMSTLLD
-257 GLKGQSIEQ
+257 GLKLQSPEE
-266 LRASILTAHPDAQL
+266 LRDSISTAYPDGQL
-280 DALIRELHTGQQT
+280 DVLIRELHTGQQT
-293 LANHS
+293 LANYS
-298 IDLGEQHPRIKGL
+298 IDLGELHPRIKGL
-311 KKVVATLEEQIDNRI
+311 KKVVATLEQQIDNRI
-326 QGVLAGLELR
+326 QGVLAGLELKVR
-336 VKSSKAQVEQLQRD
+336 SAFAQVEQLQRD
-350 VVEAKHRESD
+350 VTDAKKRESD
-360 MREKGREYFDAK
+360 MRETGREYFDAK
-372 RELSNTTRIRDTILF
+372 RKLSNTTRIRDTILF

-392 EVDLEL
+392 QVDLVL
-398 PKSSTVEVIDDADL
+398 PKESTVEITDEADMPL
-412 PEKAVKPNIPLNIA
+412 KAIRPNIPLNIA
-426 LGMVVGLI
+426 LGVVVGLI

-500 QTEDQT
+500 KDESQT

-529 FAQQGDRVLVVDSDL
+529 FAQMGDRILIVDSDL
-544 RRPSMHRFFK
+544 RRPSMHRYMN

-566 GQVTIDEVI
+566 GQATIDEVI
-575 QTSEIP
+575 QTTELP
-581 SLHFVPSGKLPSSSM
+581 SLHFIPSGKLPSSSM

-603 MKEFVV
+603 MKEFVA

-646 YRKYPQLMTQR
+646 YRKYPQMMTQR

-687 YSGYYYDYYYKSRE
+687 YSGYYYDNYYKSRE
-701 KEEDSA
+701 KEGSAEDDTKSR
-707 DEAPD
+707 
-712 GKKETKLLAK
+712 KKTKLLASAK
-722 ADIGGDDEKPKY
+722 TGGEDEEPKY

>member
-1 MDKIPSTDQS
+1 MDKTPSKDQS
-11 SDKLHILDYWRII
+11 YDKLHILDYWRII

-44 VTFLLSPTYM
+44 VTFLLPETYM
-54 SLSRISVEKDTSDIA
+54 SLSRISIEKDTSDIA

-75 SGPAQFDP
+75 SGPTAFDP

-103 EKCELAKEWGII
+103 SKCGLTEEWKRLNGGK
-115 SDPQAEVGHTESVKA
+115 SLTEIEA
-130 RKILEKMID
+130 RKILEKAID
-139 IRQYRNTSIIEL
+139 IRQFRNTSIIEL
-151 RAYDGKKELAQKI
+151 RAYDRKPKWAQTIAQALAE
-164 ARSLA
+164 
-169 QEYKDHRT
+169 EYQDHRKN
-177 SLQKERVQIGINS
+177 LQEERVKKGILV
-190 LNKRMDE
+190 LNGRLKKINEEISVMQTNVDE
-197 KNEKI
+197 
-202 TSMQATVDRLRT
+202 LRT
-214 DLGISDSAGEESY
+214 QEGISDAAGDESY

-234 VRRYEAELIT
+234 VRRYESGLID
-244 AKGVH
+244 ARGIH

-257 GLKGQSIEQ
+257 GLRAQSDEE

-280 DALIRELHTGQQT
+280 DVLIRELHTGQQT
-293 LANHS
+293 LANLS
-298 IDLGEQHPRIKGL
+298 VDLGDEHPRIKGL
-311 KKVVATLEEQIDNRI
+311 KVVVATLEGQIDDRI
-326 QGVLAGLELR
+326 RGILAGLELR
-336 VKSSKAQVEQLQRD
+336 VNSTKAQVEQLQSD
-350 VVEAKHRESD
+350 VADAKKRESD

-372 RELSNTTRIRDTILF
+372 RKLSNTTRIRDTILL
-387 RIMQE
+387 RVMQE
-392 EVDLEL
+392 EVDLAL
-398 PKSSTVEVIDDADL
+398 PKESTVEITDDADL
-412 PEKAVKPNIPLNIA
+412 PIKAVRPNIPLNIA
-426 LGMVVGLI
+426 LGVVVGLV

-457 RALGAAVLGVIPQNV
+457 RALNAAVLGVIPQNV

-500 QTEDQT
+500 KSETQT

-554 VSNNIG
+554 LSNNIG

-566 GQVTIDEVI
+566 GQATIEEVI
-575 QTSEIP
+575 QTTELP
-581 SLHFVPSGKLPSSSM
+581 SLHFIPSGKLPSSSM

-603 MKEFVV
+603 MKEFVA

-657 AKEMVTKVGGELVG
+657 AKDMVTKVGGELVG

-701 KEEDSA
+701 KEESA
-707 DEAPD
+707 DEAQD
-712 GKKETKLLAK
+712 GKKDAKLLAK
-722 ADIGGDDEKPKY
+722 ADIGGEDEKPKY

>member
-1 MDKIPSTDQS
+1 MDKTPSTDQS
-11 SDKLHILDYWRII
+11 YDKLHILDYWRII

-44 VTFLLSPTYM
+44 VTFLLPETYM
-54 SLSRISVEKDTSDIA
+54 SLSRISIEKDTSDIA

-75 SGPAQFDP
+75 SGPTAFDP

-103 EKCELAKEWGII
+103 SKCGLTEEWKRLNGGK
-115 SDPQAEVGHTESVKA
+115 SLTEIEA
-130 RKILEKMID
+130 RKILEKAID
-139 IRQYRNTSIIEL
+139 IRQFRNTSIIEL
-151 RAYDGKKELAQKI
+151 RAYDRKPQWAQTIAQALAD
-164 ARSLA
+164 
-169 QEYKDHRT
+169 EYQDHRKN
-177 SLQKERVQIGINS
+177 LQEERVKKGILV
-190 LNKRMDE
+190 LNGRLKKINEEISVMQTNVDE
-197 KNEKI
+197 
-202 TSMQATVDRLRT
+202 LRT
-214 DLGISDSAGEESY
+214 QEGISDAAGDESY

-234 VRRYEAELIT
+234 VRRYESGLID
-244 AKGVH
+244 ARGIH

-257 GLKGQSIEQ
+257 GLRAQSDEE

-280 DALIRELHTGQQT
+280 DVLIRELHTGQQT
-293 LANHS
+293 LANLGV
-298 IDLGEQHPRIKGL
+298 DLGDEHPRIKGL
-311 KKVVATLEEQIDNRI
+311 KVVVATLEGQIDDRI
-326 QGVLAGLELR
+326 RGILAGLELR
-336 VKSSKAQVEQLQRD
+336 VNSTKAQVEQLQRD
-350 VVEAKHRESD
+350 VADAKKRESD
-360 MREKGREYFDAK
+360 MREKGREYFDSK
-372 RELSNTTRIRDTILF
+372 RELSNTTRIRDTILL
-387 RIMQE
+387 RVMQE
-392 EVDLEL
+392 EVDLAL
-398 PKSSTVEVIDDADL
+398 PKESTVEITDDADL
-412 PEKAVKPNIPLNIA
+412 PIKAVRPNIPLNIA
-426 LGMVVGLI
+426 LGVVVGLV

-457 RALGAAVLGVIPQNV
+457 RALNAAVLGVIPQNV

-500 QTEDQT
+500 KSETQT

-554 VSNNIG
+554 LSNNIG

-566 GQVTIDEVI
+566 GQATIEEVI
-575 QTSEIP
+575 QTTELP
-581 SLHFVPSGKLPSSSM
+581 SLHFIPSGKLPSSSM

-603 MKEFVV
+603 MKEFVA

-657 AKEMVTKVGGELVG
+657 AKDMVTKVGGELVG

-701 KEEDSA
+701 KEESA
-707 DEAPD
+707 DEAQD
-712 GKKETKLLAK
+712 GKKDAKLLAK
-722 ADIGGDDEKPKY
+722 ADIGGEDEKPKY

>member
-1 MDKIPSTDQS
+1 MDKTPSTDQS

-44 VTFLLSPTYM
+44 VTLFLPKTYM
-54 SLSRISVEKDTSDIA
+54 SLSRISIEKDTSDIA

-75 SGPAQFDP
+75 SGPTAFDP

-103 EKCELAKEWGII
+103 AKCNL
-115 SDPQAEVGHTESVKA
+115 TEDWKRLNGGNLLSTIEA
-130 RKILEKMID
+130 RKILKKAID
-139 IRQYRNTSIIEL
+139 IRQFRNTSIIEL
-151 RAYDGKKELAQKI
+151 RAYDRIPRK
-164 ARSLA
+164 A
-169 QEYKDHRT
+169 QEIAQALAMVYQNHRKDAQTARV
-177 SLQKERVQIGINS
+177 KEGIKALEGRKEETDKQI
-190 LNKRMDE
+190 LV
-197 KNEKI
+197 
-202 TSMQATVDRLRT
+202 MQANVDKLRT
-214 DLGISDSAGEESY
+214 DLNISDAAGEDSY

-234 VRRYEAELIT
+234 VRRYESELIDV
-244 AKGVH
+244 KGIH
-249 TTQSTLLE
+249 TTMSTLLD
-257 GLKGQSIEQ
+257 GLKALSAEE
-266 LRASILTAHPDAQL
+266 LRASILTAHPDPQL
-280 DALIRELHTGQQT
+280 DVLIRELHTGQQT
-293 LANHS
+293 LANLS
-298 IDLGEQHPRIKGL
+298 IDLGEEHPRIKGL

-326 QGVLAGLELR
+326 QGILAGLGLR
-336 VKSSKAQVEQLQRD
+336 VNSSQAQVEQLKRD
-350 VVEAKHRESD
+350 VNAAKQRESA
-360 MREKGREYFDAK
+360 MRKTGRQYFDAK

-392 EVDLEL
+392 EVDLAL
-398 PKSSTVEVIDDADL
+398 PKESTVEITDDADRPL
-412 PEKAVKPNIPLNIA
+412 KAIRPNVPLNIT
-426 LGMVVGLI
+426 LGVVVGLI

-500 QTEDQT
+500 KDESQT

-529 FAQQGDRVLVVDSDL
+529 FAQMGDRILIVDSDL
-544 RRPSMHRFFK
+544 RRPSMHRYLK

-566 GQVTIDEVI
+566 GQATIDEVI
-575 QTSEIP
+575 QTTEIP
-581 SLHFVPSGKLPSSSM
+581 SLHFIPSGKLPSSSM

-603 MKEFVV
+603 MKEFVA

-622 PPIMGVSDASVLASM
+622 PPIMGVSDATVLASM

-646 YRKYPQLMTQR
+646 YRKYPQMMTQR

-701 KEEDSA
+701 KEESA
-707 DEAPD
+707 EDDARSR
-712 GKKETKLLAK
+712 KETKLLASAK
-722 ADIGGDDEKPKY
+722 TGGEDEKPKY